1 MPVEMTQ
8 ERGRNGNA
16 RRNRGVAK
24 NQKSLERHW
33 RPMQVLT
40 LHRSQDSFS
49 TGFGGRGWQRMW
61 VLMQMQRRT
70 CRWEDEVV
78 LILQKSIF
86 SMKYTARSSA
96 ENGTGEGV
104 LET

>member
-1 MPVEMTQ
+1 
-8 ERGRNGNA
+8 
-16 RRNRGVAK
+16 
-24 NQKSLERHW
+24 
-33 RPMQVLT
+33 
-40 LHRSQDSFS
+40 
-49 TGFGGRGWQRMW
+49 MW
-61 VLMQMQRRT
+61 VLMQIQRRT

>member
-1 MPVEMTQ
+1 MVMQGEIEELQ
-8 ERGRNGNA
+8 RNKKVWNGTEEWI
-16 RRNRGVAK
+16 
-24 NQKSLERHW
+24 Q
-33 RPMQVLT
+33 RPMQVLA

-49 TGFGGRGWQRMW
+49 TGFGGRGRQRMW
-61 VLMQMQRRT
+61 VLMQIQRRT